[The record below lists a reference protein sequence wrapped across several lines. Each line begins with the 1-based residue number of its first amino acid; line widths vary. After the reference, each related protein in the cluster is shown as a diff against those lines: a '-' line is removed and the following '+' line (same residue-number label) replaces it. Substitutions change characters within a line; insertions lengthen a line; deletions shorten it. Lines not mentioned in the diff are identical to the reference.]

1 MRRKM
6 KKIVV
11 TFALVAS
18 LLIPVSANAAETKFV
33 GGPLT
38 NLDSAAATI
47 HIALSNFPTKG
58 GLYIQECV
66 SAPAGTRPTICNNAV
81 QLWVSTAAGAS
92 FLPTADIIFKP
103 TGNFMSGAT
112 AVDCTVSKCG
122 IFIRFDHTVP
132 GDLSEDQFI
141 PLTFK
146 AAVGT
151 TATLAPDEVTATLNG
166 VVMSTKAPIKLAYRA
181 PATLAATSK
190 VGATLTYT
198 SFAPACTLAGMTV
211 TGLKGTGYCD
221 IAVTSAG
228 NGTAAAVTAHFP
240 IELIPGVQS
249 LGVFTLPESAK
260 AFSKITLPL
269 VTNFG
274 EKIKY
279 KSSGSCS
286 VVNSVLTLRR
296 GNCEINTSATGR
308 AALYAGLNVK
318 LSITGK

>member
-1 MRRKM
+1 M
-6 KKIVV
+6 KKFVV
-11 TFALVAS
+11 VIALLAS
-18 LLIPVSANAAETKFV
+18 LIVPVSAQAAETKFV

-66 SAPAGTRPTICNNAV
+66 SAPAGTRPAVCNNAV
-81 QLWVSTAAGAS
+81 QLWISTAVGAS
-92 FLPTADIIFKP
+92 FVPTADIVFKP
-103 TGNFMSGAT
+103 TGSFMSGAT
-112 AVDCTVSKCG
+112 AVDCLVSKCG
-122 IFIRFDHTVP
+122 IFIRYDHTVP

-146 AAVGT
+146 AATG
-151 TATLAPDEVTATLNG
+151 ASSTLAPDEVTASLNG
-166 VVMSTKAPIKLAYRA
+166 VAMSTKAPIKLAYRA

-190 VGATLTYT
+190 AGATLTYT
-198 SFAPACTLAGMTV
+198 SFAPACTLVGMTV
-211 TGLKGTGYCD
+211 TGLKGSGYCD

-228 NGTAAAVTAHFP
+228 NSSAGAVTAHFP
-240 IELIPGVQS
+240 IELIPGVQN
-249 LGVFTLPESAK
+249 LGSFALPESAK
-260 AFSKITLPL
+260 AFSKITLPIS
-269 VTNFG
+269 TNFG

-279 KSSGSCS
+279 KASGSCS
-286 VVNSVLTLRR
+286 VVNAVLTMRR
-296 GNCEINTSATGR
+296 GICEINTSATGR